1 MASDLSKI
9 FSKLHGKIFSM
20 FFSRSLIQV
29 NTVLNMQRM
38 KKGTTLLKKLLEDT
52 FHQIKKRKGTHCS
65 GNGHP
70 IHDSGK
76 GKSYYN
82 KLCTRLRNQ
91 LV

>member
-52 FHQIKKRKGTHCS
+52 FHQIKKRKELIVQEMDIQYMTVAKENLITTNYAPGLEI
-65 GNGHP
+65 N
-70 IHDSGK
+70 
-76 GKSYYN
+76 
-82 KLCTRLRNQ
+82 
-91 LV
+91 